1 MVLYC
6 ADDLN
11 NDGQAYDLLALA
23 VRREW
28 GLSPLP
34 EIRREDGGKPYFPG
48 LEQRQFNLSHSG
60 TLALCGLDEAP
71 VGVDIQIVKQWR
83 PKLPARVCCQAEL
96 DWLDRQPDPGL
107 GFAALWSLK
116 EARVKQSGLGLRT
129 HIREI
134 KIPLP
139 ERWDGP
145 VLLDGL
151 WFRVYFGED
160 FAAAACGLTPPP
172 ENFSQF
178 RLNLSSES

>member
-1 MVLYC
+1 MVLYG
-6 ADDLN
+6 ADNLTD
-11 NDGQAYDLLALA
+11 DGQAYELLALA
-23 VRREW
+23 AEEHW

-34 EIRREDGGKPYFPG
+34 DILREEGGKPYFPG
-48 LEQRQFNLSHSG
+48 LAHRQFNLSHSG
-60 TLALCGLDEAP
+60 TLALCGLDDAP

-107 GFAALWSLK
+107 GFALLWSLK

-134 KIPLP
+134 AVPLP
-139 ERWDGP
+139 AQQDGP

-151 WFRVYFGED
+151 WFRSYFGPD
-160 FAAAACGLTPPP
+160 WAAAACGLTPPP
-172 ENFSQF
+172 AELLWKTLDSPHNF
-178 RLNLSSES
+178 